1 MKKYNLSSY
10 FQSLILL
17 LFSFCTF
24 SVFGQTT
31 NYTGQSN
38 KPITTTATNLGVL
51 NPPDENREHRTNFV
65 RTYSA
70 QVSIQSMRDMRNQP
84 IEKVVVTTGYM
95 DGLGRMIQSNMRE
108 ASPSKKDIIQVANYD
123 QYGRQAKQY
132 LPFTKENGGR
142 YETSGLTQQYLFYRN
157 EPNITHTNYA
167 FIEADIE
174 NSPMARMNEVGNVG
188 EHWKLGNG
196 HTRSATTRTNTAD
209 DKVRKWKF
217 ENACTINGN
226 EIYEKF
232 QLYVSEVKD
241 EDGTRIQT
249 FIDKTGKTILKR
261 VEGENSEWLETYYLY
276 DNYSRLYII
285 LPPEMTKLISTQNY
299 THNDICRGYG
309 AFVYQYDT
317 RGRLVSKHTP
327 GKLKTTT
334 NIFYDKLDRPVF
346 VQTPEQQQRQEYS
359 FTKYDKFNRPVLSG
373 ILKGVY
379 LSSQTVMQETVLFEE
394 RNQNENTHFYTHRTF
409 QNIRGTYEIHTVT
422 YYDDYE
428 FLETHP
434 DSVNAPFRFRTPP
447 MNEAA
452 RPTYKVKGMATGS
465 KVLLLQDDPLLI
477 SGFQTSV
484 IYYDDYGRPIQVQ
497 KENHKNGLDVSYTK
511 YDFAGKVLETVTK
524 HETDVHEL
532 KVRYEYTYDHVGR
545 PLEVKQRIQ
554 TPTTSNIATPN
565 QDREKIISRYHYN
578 ELGQVTQK
586 QLHSEN
592 DGVTFLQDVDFKYNV
607 RGWLTHIND
616 SELTDTRDVFGM
628 ELSYETGFEEVQ
640 HNGNISGVKWKST
653 TNNVERSYGFAYDKL
668 GRLKR
673 ANFHAKDETTGKW
686 TAENENYTVWDLNY
700 DLDGNI
706 LSVKRNGLLKEDGQT
721 KVFGLIDDLKY
732 EYRRIDNRGLMLM
745 GVEDGANFET
755 ASKDFKDGNRGDDY
769 SYNYEGSIVSDKNK
783 GVSFEYN
790 HLGRVNKIL
799 NTANPSDKID
809 YLYDA
814 TGSKLQKTV
823 KEGARTKKIDYV
835 NGFQYRNDSLDFFP
849 MPEGRIVFKDGEYIP
864 EYHFKDHLGNLRLAF
879 QVTDRQNARYALT
892 METDS
897 AETEEKEFENVKVA
911 RTDLKEQK
919 GAYSARL
926 TNADKAISKTIKV
939 EKGDK
944 ISAAVFATNDP
955 EIAQTDPNK
964 AIATAKKDILLSL
977 GAAAA
982 GTITVN
988 PTQQEIEIPLNPE
1001 ISPARTETIKAPRV
1015 RLNLLGFV
1023 PVIRNLRELKR
1034 AKRAKSLEPDSYH
1047 VPRGELVL
1055 QLRDST
1061 DSLLVEKREKITISA
1076 TISWQ
1081 KLLSE
1086 FTAEEDGN
1094 LTVFI
1099 DNSDTEAVYFDEL
1112 ELRVERQPTLVITQ
1126 EHHYYPF
1133 GMNMSGIERDG
1144 ELKYQF
1150 NGMVEKEEAFGLE
1163 LYETPFRS
1171 YDAQLGRFWQVEPLA
1186 DEFHSISMFQF
1197 AFNNPVSFNDP
1208 TGLSSDTGSGT
1219 NKKEEEKQ
1227 PTPTPNGDPN
1237 YNPIRDP
1244 GRIGGGTNI
1253 GGSGSKIGAGGHTWD
1268 LGNNR
1273 GVPSMGG
1280 TPGSAPGRGGYM
1292 SLSSRNTKAGNINV
1306 AYTKA
1311 TSRSTKSGGWQ
1322 ELTSSKW
1329 DEITGETETI
1339 SGRLFESIWTA
1350 WALSSTAFTSL
1361 QYRAL
1366 KKGEERYHSDKW
1378 NKDTEF
1384 DGRSLGFDLELN
1396 FNRGTTNINTGVSFY
1411 EAKRT
1416 NKNKIFMNFK
1426 KFQLPAHID
1435 IISTQFSD
1443 AVTNRAAFYSFITTA
1458 NVTDVSVI
1466 SEYADKRN
1474 VIFSH
1479 YVAYYRA
1486 ISGTYYIKFKARQVW
1501 FGINVD
1507 LDIRGGNNSVG
1518 IPFIK

>member
-10 FQSLILL
+10 FQSIILL
-17 LFSFCTF
+17 LASFCSF

-38 KPITTTATNLGVL
+38 QPTTTPTTNLGVI
-51 NPPDENREHRTNFV
+51 NPPAENTPHRVNFV

-70 QVSIQSMRDMRNQP
+70 QVPIQSERDMRNQP
-84 IEKVVVTTGYM
+84 TEKVVVTTGYM
-95 DGLGRMIQSNMRE
+95 DGLGRMIQSNMRD

-132 LPFTKENGGR
+132 LPFTKQNGGN
-142 YETSGLTQQYLFYRN
+142 YEQNGLKEQYLFYRN

-196 HTRSATTRTNTAD
+196 HTRSATTRTNT
-209 DKVRKWKF
+209 
-217 ENACTINGN
+217 ENDRVLIWEFSDNCKINVTN
-226 EIYEKF
+226 FYEKF

-241 EDGTRIQT
+241 EDGTHIQT
-249 FIDKTGKTILKR
+249 FIDKSGKTILKR
-261 VEGENSEWLETYYLY
+261 VEGEEREWLETYYIY
-276 DNYSRLYII
+276 DEYNRLTVI
-285 LPPEMTKLISTQNY
+285 LPPETSKLATQGSSYY
-299 THNDICRGYG
+299 TCEGNG
-309 AFVYQYDT
+309 AFRYDYDN
-317 RGRLVSKHTP
+317 RGRLITKYTP
-327 GKLKTTT
+327 GKNKFPTR
-334 NIFYDKLDRPVF
+334 IIYDQLDRPIF
-346 VQTPEQQQRQEYS
+346 VQTPEQYDRKEYS
-359 FTKYDKFNRPVLSG
+359 FTKYDQFNRPVFSG
-373 ILKGVY
+373 MYTSPAAYIQNEFA
-379 LSSQTVMQETVLFEE
+379 SVMQETVLFEE
-394 RNQNENTHFYTHRTF
+394 RNTNENTHFYTHRTF
-409 QNIRGTYEIHTVT
+409 QNLQGTYEIHTVT
-422 YYDDYE
+422 YYDDYDFIE
-428 FLETHP
+428 NHP
-434 DSVNAPFRFRTPP
+434 DSINAPFRFRTPP

-452 RPTYKVKGMATGS
+452 RPTYKTKGMATGS
-465 KVLLLQDDPLLI
+465 KVLLLTNTSNPLSP
-477 SGFQTSV
+477 SGFQTSI

-497 KENHKNGLDVSYTK
+497 KENHKNGLDISYTK

-565 QDREKIISRYHYN
+565 QDREKIVSRYQYN

-616 SELTDTRDVFGM
+616 SELTDTRDIFGM

-640 HNGNISGVKWKST
+640 HNGNISGVKWKSA

-673 ANFHAKDETTGKW
+673 ANYHAKDQNTGAW

-721 KVFGLIDDLKY
+721 KVFGLIDDLEY
-732 EYRRIDNRGLMLM
+732 SYRRLDNRGKMLV
-745 GVEDGANFET
+745 GVEDRAEFET

-769 SYNYEGSIVSDKNK
+769 SYNYEGSIISDKNK

-790 HLGRVNKIL
+790 HLGRVNKII
-799 NTANPSDKID
+799 NTNNPTDKID

-835 NGFQYRNDSLDFFP
+835 NGFQYRNDTLDFFP

-897 AETEEKEFENVKVA
+897 ATSEEKAFENVKVA

-926 TNADKAISKTIKV
+926 TNADKAIYKTIKV

-944 ISAAVFATNDP
+944 ISAKVFATNDP

-964 AIATAKKDILLSL
+964 AIDKAKKDVLLSL
-977 GAAAA
+977 GSAAA
-982 GTITVN
+982 GVVTTN
-988 PTQQEIEIPLNPE
+988 PTQQEIEIPAVPE
-1001 ISPARTETIKAPRV
+1001 VSPATTKIIKTPRIGI
-1015 RLNLLGFV
+1015 NLLDFI

-1034 AKRAKSLEPDSYH
+1034 AKRAKNLEPDSYH

-1061 DSLLVEKREKITISA
+1061 DSLIVEKRQKITISA
-1076 TISWQ
+1076 TVSWQ
-1081 KLLSE
+1081 KLVSE
-1086 FTAEEDGN
+1086 LTIEQDGN

-1099 DNSDTEAVYFDEL
+1099 DNQDTEAVYFDNL
-1112 ELRVERQPTLVITQ
+1112 ELRVESDPTLVITQ

-1186 DEFHSISMFQF
+1186 DEYHGVSMYQF
-1197 AFNNPVSFNDP
+1197 GYNNPISHNDP
-1208 TGLSSDTGSGT
+1208 TGLYSIREAWRSIRWGIKSFVDKLGGGDGKVSINTTDWQGNRGHNTWTSAMNT
-1219 NKKEEEKQ
+1219 NKLDRETKGQAHQQAKEFLM
-1227 PTPTPNGDPN
+1227 
-1237 YNPIRDP
+1237 RDE
-1244 GRIGGGTNI
+1244 GQA
-1253 GGSGSKIGAGGHTWD
+1253 S
-1268 LGNNR
+1268 
-1273 GVPSMGG
+1273 
-1280 TPGSAPGRGGYM
+1280 
-1292 SLSSRNTKAGNINV
+1292 
-1306 AYTKA
+1306 
-1311 TSRSTKSGGWQ
+1311 
-1322 ELTSSKW
+1322 
-1329 DEITGETETI
+1329 
-1339 SGRLFESIWTA
+1339 
-1350 WALSSTAFTSL
+1350 
-1361 QYRAL
+1361 
-1366 KKGEERYHSDKW
+1366 
-1378 NKDTEF
+1378 
-1384 DGRSLGFDLELN
+1384 LEL
-1396 FNRGTTNINTGVSFY
+1396 
-1411 EAKRT
+1411 K
-1416 NKNKIFMNFK
+1416 
-1426 KFQLPAHID
+1426 
-1435 IISTQFSD
+1435 
-1443 AVTNRAAFYSFITTA
+1443 
-1458 NVTDVSVI
+1458 
-1466 SEYADKRN
+1466 
-1474 VIFSH
+1474 
-1479 YVAYYRA
+1479 
-1486 ISGTYYIKFKARQVW
+1486 
-1501 FGINVD
+1501 
-1507 LDIRGGNNSVG
+1507 
-1518 IPFIK
+1518 